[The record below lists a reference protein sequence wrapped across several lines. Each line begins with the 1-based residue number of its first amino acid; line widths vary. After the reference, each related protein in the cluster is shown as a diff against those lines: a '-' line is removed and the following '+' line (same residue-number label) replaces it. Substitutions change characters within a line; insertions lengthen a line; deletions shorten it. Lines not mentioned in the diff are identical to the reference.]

1 VRMKALGAAA
11 CKEKEKKLRFLF
23 TAGIGKKKEQ
33 GKHMWSKEG
42 IKYFKRAETEWKGV
56 YKDEKLMKI
65 LYGVGR
71 LVGEERNGDDGRRGF
86 RENVAFS
93 YEDVER

>member
-1 VRMKALGAAA
+1 
-11 CKEKEKKLRFLF
+11 
-23 TAGIGKKKEQ
+23 
-33 GKHMWSKEG
+33 MWSKEG

-71 LVGEERNGDDGRRGF
+71 LVGEERN
-86 RENVAFS
+86 
-93 YEDVER
+93 